1 MELEARLTAGA
12 ADKKKPKVHSVQEA
26 AARTVASTAGNDDD
40 EISQWLAEENNGQS
54 VAPPSDKPGAGQ
66 TVVSAIHDTVT
77 GKTTDDT
84 TTSMPADQS
93 PPKKEKKSPVKVAGQ
108 FKRPAK
114 PMAESS
120 RSAAEDMLRQFFPGK
135 KVSCWTTVR
144 AVNQLPKSAALLG
157 LAFDNEDGHTRLTRG
172 KNFLLV
178 GGCQETHAVM
188 QETAVKINEQ
198 LDKRS
203 MRLEDV
209 SVGELRNI
217 CRDVVE
223 SIRPS

>member
-1 MELEARLTAGA
+1 MR
-12 ADKKKPKVHSVQEA
+12 HSVRA
-26 AARTVASTAGNDDD
+26 A
-40 EISQWLAEENNGQS
+40 
-54 VAPPSDKPGAGQ
+54 
-66 TVVSAIHDTVT
+66 
-77 GKTTDDT
+77 
-84 TTSMPADQS
+84 
-93 PPKKEKKSPVKVAGQ
+93 
-108 FKRPAK
+108 
-114 PMAESS
+114 
-120 RSAAEDMLRQFFPGK
+120 
-135 KVSCWTTVR
+135 
-144 AVNQLPKSAALLG
+144 NQLPKSAALLG

-209 SVGELRNI
+209 PVGELRNI
-217 CRDVVE
+217 CRDVVQ